1 VIHLLLETTPT
12 GGSTTGIVGY
22 LTIFVLAAFVG
33 IEVVSKV
40 PSILHTPLMSGSN
53 AIHGIVLVG
62 ALTIMGEAHG
72 TAEVVLGFLA
82 VFLAT
87 LNVVGGFVV
96 TDRMLEMFKAK
107 PGERANTRGAGA
119 QAAKAEDA
127 GPPGS
132 APPASAPPA
141 SAPPEPSGGAA

>member
-1 VIHLLLETTPT
+1 MIALLFQSTPT

-72 TAEVVLGFLA
+72 TAEVTLGGVDTRALNSRTMMAEA
-82 VFLAT
+82 VAGLYFIGE
-87 LNVVGGFVV
+87 VVDVTGWLGGYNFQW
-96 TDRMLEMFKAK
+96 AWAS
-107 PGERANTRGAGA
+107 GWSAG
-119 QAAKAEDA
+119 QAV
-127 GPPGS
+127 
-132 APPASAPPA
+132 
-141 SAPPEPSGGAA
+141 

>member
-1 VIHLLLETTPT
+1 MIGNAPVLAQVS
-12 GGSTTGIVGY
+12 GTGIIEY
-22 LTIFVLAAFVG
+22 LTVFVLAAFVG

-62 ALTIMGEAHG
+62 ALTIMGEARG
-72 TAEVVLGFLA
+72 TAQLILGFLA

-107 PGERANTRGAGA
+107 PNER
-119 QAAKAEDA
+119 AAKAKVADDA
-127 GPPGS
+127 GPTQDGGG
-132 APPASAPPA
+132 PA
-141 SAPPEPSGGAA
+141 